1 MRILGFSKKWDKLNN
16 EILFTT
22 FRYPR
27 RDKDWQIE
35 EVVQVVYKS
44 RSKGG
49 GERLGIAQIIGK
61 ERRRTVCSIPIDIPM
76 ISESEAQTD
85 GFEDYQSMI
94 DWLTKIYF
102 HREPMRQVNPI
113 NKLTLRKVGDW

>member
-1 MRILGFSKKWDKLNN
+1 MRILVFSKKWDKLNN

-102 HREPMRQVNPI
+102 HREPMRQVSPI